1 MTRSDVDRRRSDGM
15 ACYERSLGA
24 GGWTAT
30 AASERREELHDVAT
44 ERMGTTVKGH
54 EPDAVPASQGEE
66 MGIAH
71 LTMTYQ
77 GRQVV
82 VRHRYVIEQ
91 EAVAPGNAEQR
102 QHSSGVLDAD
112 RTGQDRRI

>member
-1 MTRSDVDRRRSDGM
+1 
-15 ACYERSLGA
+15 
-24 GGWTAT
+24 
-30 AASERREELHDVAT
+30 
-44 ERMGTTVKGH
+44 
-54 EPDAVPASQGEE
+54 

-71 LTMTYQ
+71 LAMTYQ

-91 EAVAPGNAEQR
+91 EAVAPGSAEQR
-102 QHSSGVLDAD
+102 QHSPGVLDAD